1 MSNSGLFDIRSS
13 MWRAAFDAA
22 LPFDAFLEKAAPAHR
37 ERWVEQRAR
46 LSLTEPQK
54 TLLGSF
60 KRHMNIL
67 VLAGAWCGDCATQ
80 CPMLELIAS
89 ATSVITIRFIDN
101 QANATLRDELRI
113 HGAARVPVAVTL
125 SEDFLEVGRS
135 ADRSLAAYRKK
146 ARVEMGG
153 ACGVGFALSGESEI
167 AEEMAEW
174 IEYFERHQLLLR
186 VSPFLRRRY
195 ND

>member
-1 MSNSGLFDIRSS
+1 MSNSDLFDVRSS
-13 MWRAAFDAA
+13 LWRSAFDAA
-22 LPFDAFLEKAAPAHR
+22 LPFDAFLEKASPAHR
-37 ERWVEQRAR
+37 ARWADQLAR
-46 LSLTEPQK
+46 LSLTAHQSA
-54 TLLGSF
+54 LLGSF

-89 ATSVITIRFIDN
+89 ATSVVTIRFIDN
-101 QANATLRDELRI
+101 QANTALRDELRI

-135 ADRSLAAYRKK
+135 GDRSLAAYRKK
-146 ARVEMGG
+146 ARIEMGD
-153 ACGVGFALSGESEI
+153 ACGVGFAVSGESEL
-167 AEEMAEW
+167 AEEVAEW